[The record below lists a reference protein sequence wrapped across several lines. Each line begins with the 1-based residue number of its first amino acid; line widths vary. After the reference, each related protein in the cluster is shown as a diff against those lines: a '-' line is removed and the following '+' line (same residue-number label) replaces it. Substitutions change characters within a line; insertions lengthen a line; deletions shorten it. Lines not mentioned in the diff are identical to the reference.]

1 MHRRWS
7 SSLLPKRFILTL
19 ISLLATLCLV
29 AAESYPSPN
38 DGEYLFVHD
47 YAGVLSTSD
56 RRALENLSEQI
67 EDSVYVQI
75 ATVIMD
81 SLSVDTDIDD
91 YATGLFT
98 AWGIGSKKT
107 DGGVLLLCVMSSH
120 DVVIRTGYG
129 VEGALTDA
137 ACISIINKKIA
148 PKFKE
153 GDYYQGLEDALIT
166 IFRIM
171 DGEFTAEDVASDED
185 EVDVVVVLVILGI
198 IFILPLFLPKR
209 YRSAY
214 YAFLLDVVLSA
225 LLRGGGSSS
234 GGGGGRSYGG
244 GSTGGGG
251 ARGSW

>member
-1 MHRRWS
+1 MS
-7 SSLLPKRFILTL
+7 NFKTIILTI
-19 ISLLATLCLV
+19 ISLLTTLSV
-29 AAESYPSPN
+29 MASTDVQYPSPN

-47 YAGVLSTSD
+47 YAGVLSASD

-81 SLSVDTDIDD
+81 SLSVDTNIDD

-107 DGGVLLLCVMSSH
+107 DGGVLILCVMSSH

-148 PKFKE
+148 PKFRE

-171 DGEFTAEDVASDED
+171 DGEFTAEDVASDADED
-185 EVDVVVVLVILGI
+185 DVVVVLVILGI
-198 IFILPLFLPKR
+198 IFILPLFLPSR
-209 YRSAY
+209 YRSLY
-214 YAFLLDVVLSA
+214 YNFLFNIVLS
-225 LLRGGGSSS
+225 LLLSGGK
-234 GGGGGRSYGG
+234 GGGGRSYGG
-244 GSTGGGG
+244 GRSGGGG
-251 ARGSW
+251 AKGSW

>member
-1 MHRRWS
+1 MK
-7 SSLLPKRFILTL
+7 KRKFILTI
-19 ISLLATLCLV
+19 ISLFAAIALF
-29 AAESYPSPN
+29 AAESFPSPE
-38 DGEYLFVHD
+38 DGGYHFVHD
-47 YAGVLSTSD
+47 YAGVLSASD

-81 SLSVDTDIDD
+81 SLSIDTDIDD

-107 DGGVLLLCVMSSH
+107 DGGVLILCVLNSH

-137 ACISIINKKIA
+137 ACITIVNKKIA
-148 PKFKE
+148 PRFRE
-153 GDYYQGLEDALIT
+153 GDYYQGLEDALVSIAGILT
-166 IFRIM
+166 
-171 DGEFTAEDVASDED
+171 GEFTADDISSGEEDDINWVLVAII
-185 EVDVVVVLVILGI
+185 VVVVFV
-198 IFILPLFLPKR
+198 LPLFLPKR

-225 LLRGGGSSS
+225 LLRGGSS
-234 GGGGGRSYGG
+234 GSGGSGRSFGG

-251 ARGSW
+251 ARGKW

>member
-1 MHRRWS
+1 M
-7 SSLLPKRFILTL
+7 
-19 ISLLATLCLV
+19 

-47 YAGVLSTSD
+47 YAGVLSASD

-107 DGGVLLLCVMSSH
+107 DGGVLILCVMSSH
-120 DVVIRTGYG
+120 DVVIFATISSP
-129 VEGALTDA
+129 ALRNTDA

-148 PKFKE
+148 PKFKD

-171 DGEFTAEDVASDED
+171 DGEFTAEDVASD

-225 LLRGGGSSS
+225 LLRGGGGS
-234 GGGGGRSYGG
+234 GGGGRSFGG

-251 ARGSW
+251 ARGKW

>member
-1 MHRRWS
+1 M
-7 SSLLPKRFILTL
+7 
-19 ISLLATLCLV
+19 
-29 AAESYPSPN
+29 
-38 DGEYLFVHD
+38 
-47 YAGVLSTSD
+47 
-56 RRALENLSEQI
+56 
-67 EDSVYVQI
+67 QI

-107 DGGVLLLCVMSSH
+107 DGGVLILCVMSSH

-148 PKFKE
+148 PKFKD

-171 DGEFTAEDVASDED
+171 DGEFTAEDVASDDD

>member
-1 MHRRWS
+1 MFTTLSVVAS
-7 SSLLPKRFILTL
+7 S
-19 ISLLATLCLV
+19 
-29 AAESYPSPN
+29 ESYPSPN

-47 YAGVLSTSD
+47 YAGVLSASD

-81 SLSVDTDIDD
+81 SLSIDTDIDD

-107 DGGVLLLCVMSSH
+107 DGGVLILCVMSSH

-137 ACISIINKKIA
+137 ACISIVNKKIA

-171 DGEFTAEDVASDED
+171 DGEFTAEDVASDEED
-185 EVDVVVVLVILGI
+185 DVNWLVVGI
-198 IFILPLFLPKR
+198 ILIVIFVLPLFLPKR

-214 YAFLLDVVLSA
+214 YAFLLDVVISA
-225 LLRGGGSSS
+225 IFRGGGGGSSS
-234 GGGGGRSYGG
+234 GGGRSFGG

-251 ARGSW
+251 ARGKW

>member
-47 YAGVLSTSD
+47 YAGVLSASD

-107 DGGVLLLCVMSSH
+107 DGGVLILCVMSSH

-148 PKFKE
+148 PKFKD

-185 EVDVVVVLVILGI
+185 EVDLVVVLVILGI

-225 LLRGGGSSS
+225 LLRGGGSS
-234 GGGGGRSYGG
+234 GGGGRSFGG

-251 ARGSW
+251 ARGKW